1 MIVPRLRCAAR
12 ALELAVVLI
21 VLCFARPACAH
32 VGSPNVFYAG
42 DAGPYHLFVTVMVPQ
57 VIPGIAEVEVRT
69 SSNQV
74 RRVST
79 VVTRL
84 SGAGSRYAPV
94 PDLARRSPVDP
105 HLFTSSVWLM
115 EYGSLRVLLK
125 VSGSRGDAELSV
137 PVASFARQS
146 LPMPRWLG
154 ALLLAVTAGLA
165 VGAISI
171 VGAAARDSGLS
182 PGATVDQ
189 RSRHRGQVAMAMTAV
204 IIAGIFYLAFAW
216 WNADAL
222 DHARLTRLFKAPP
235 VAVTLE
241 RGSRLKLTATD
252 PVWVKYRVLD
262 KLLPDHGHL
271 MHLFLIRTP
280 AFDRFWHLHPVRTED
295 GNFEVNLPPLDAG
308 HYQVFADVVDE
319 SGFPWTLVG
328 TIELPQINGA
338 ALGPD
343 DSGGSSAP
351 LAEHGSSSATD
362 VLPDGTRVVWE
373 QHDPLEKNVPLNLDF
388 SVENVDGSPVT
399 DMEPYMGMAAHLEI
413 VKSDLKVFAHIHP
426 TGSAPMAAVMLA
438 NGETGTN
445 SAPSLPGMSMAND
458 SKMTM
463 PAKVEPA
470 FSMPYG
476 FPESGAYRIFVQ
488 FKRGNK
494 IETAV
499 FDTQVH

>member
-12 ALELAVVLI
+12 ALELAAVLI

-69 SSNQV
+69 SSDQV
-74 RRVST
+74 RQVST

-84 SGAGSRYAPV
+84 SGAGSQYAPV
-94 PDLARRSPVDP
+94 PDLAHRSPLDP

-146 LPMPRWLG
+146 LPMPLWLG

-165 VGAISI
+165 VAAISI
-171 VGAAARDSGLS
+171 VGAAARDSRL
-182 PGATVDQ
+182 PAGATAGE
-189 RSRHRGQVAMAMTAV
+189 RSRHRARVAMAVTAV
-204 IIAGIFYLAFAW
+204 IVAGIFYLAFAW
-216 WNADAL
+216 WDADAL

-235 VAVTLE
+235 AAVTLE
-241 RGSRLKLTATD
+241 EDGRLKLTATD
-252 PVWVKYRVLD
+252 PVWVKYRVMD

-280 AFDRFWHLHPVRTED
+280 AFDRFWHLHPVRTGD

-308 HYQVFADVVDE
+308 RYQVFADVVDE

-328 TIELPQINGA
+328 TIDLPQIRGA
-338 ALGPD
+338 ALSSD
-343 DSGGSSAP
+343 DSGGSFAP
-351 LAEHGSSSATD
+351 LEENRSGSATD
-362 VLPDGTRVVWE
+362 VLRDGTRVVW
-373 QHDPLEKNVPLNLDF
+373 QHDPLEKNIPLNLHF
-388 SVENVDGSPVT
+388 SVEDADGSPVG
-399 DMEPYMGMAAHLEI
+399 DLEPYMGMAAHLEI
-413 VKSDLKVFAHIHP
+413 VRSDLSVFAHIHP
-426 TGSAPMAAVMLA
+426 SGSAPMAAVMLA
-438 NGETGTN
+438 NGETGA
-445 SAPSLPGMSMAND
+445 SGARSLSGMSMPNG
-458 SKMTM
+458 SNMTM
-463 PAKVEPA
+463 PAKVEPEL
-470 FSMPYG
+470 SMPYG
-476 FPESGAYRIFVQ
+476 FPQSGVYRIFVQ

-494 IETAV
+494 IETAA
-499 FDTQVH
+499 FDTQVR

>member
-1 MIVPRLRCAAR
+1 MIAPRLRRLAR
-12 ALELAVVLI
+12 AFQLALFLTI
-21 VLCFARPACAH
+21 LCFARPACAH

-74 RRVST
+74 REVST

-84 SGAGSRYAPV
+84 SGAGSKYAPV
-94 PDLARRSPVDP
+94 PDLARRSPLDP

-137 PVASFARQS
+137 PVASFARQT

-182 PGATVDQ
+182 PGATPDE
-189 RSRHRGQVAMAMTAV
+189 RSRHRGRVAMAVTAV
-204 IIAGIFYLAFAW
+204 IVAAIFYLAFAW
-216 WNADAL
+216 WDYDAL

-235 VAVTLE
+235 VAVTQE
-241 RGSRLKLTATD
+241 EGSRLKLTATD
-252 PVWVKYRVLD
+252 PLWVKYRVMD

-280 AFDRFWHLHPVRTED
+280 AFDRLWHLHPARTEN
-295 GNFEVNLPPLDAG
+295 GNFEVSLPPLDAG
-308 HYQVFADVVDE
+308 RYQVFADVVDE

-328 TIELPQINGA
+328 TVELPQVTGA

-343 DSGGSSAP
+343 DCGGSFAP
-351 LAEHGSSSATD
+351 LAENGSGGAAD
-362 VLPDGTRVVWE
+362 VIRDGTRVVWE
-373 QHDPLEKNVPLNLDF
+373 HDPLVKNVPLNLHF
-388 SVENVDGSPVT
+388 SVEDGDGSPVT
-399 DMEPYMGMAAHLEI
+399 DLEPYMGMAAHLEI
-413 VKSDLKVFAHIHP
+413 VRSDLKVFAHIHP

-438 NGETGTN
+438 NGETGT
-445 SAPSLPGMSMAND
+445 SDAPSLHGMNMTSG
-458 SKMTM
+458 SKMIM
-463 PAKVEPA
+463 PGKVEPE

-499 FDTQVH
+499 FDTQVR

>member
-1 MIVPRLRCAAR
+1 MIVPRLHGVAR
-12 ALELAVVLI
+12 AFQLALVLI
-21 VLCFARPACAH
+21 ALCCARAACAH
-32 VGSPNVFYAG
+32 VGSPNVFYSG

-74 RRVST
+74 RQVST

-105 HLFTSSVWLM
+105 RLFTSSVWLM

-125 VSGSRGDAELSV
+125 VGGSRGDAELSI

-154 ALLLAVTAGLA
+154 VLLLAVSAGLA

-182 PGATVDQ
+182 PGASADQ
-189 RSRHRGQVAMAMTAV
+189 RSRNRGRVAMAVTAV

-216 WNADAL
+216 WDADAL

-241 RGSRLKLTATD
+241 EGGRLKLTATD
-252 PVWVKYRVLD
+252 PVWVKYRIVD

-280 AFDRFWHLHPVRTED
+280 AFDRFWHLHPVGTED
-295 GNFEVNLPPLDAG
+295 GNFEVTLPPLDAG
-308 HYQVFADVVDE
+308 RYQVFADVVDE

-328 TIELPQINGA
+328 TVGLPQIKGA

-343 DSGGSSAP
+343 DSGGSFTPLTENGSGSA
-351 LAEHGSSSATD
+351 SD
-362 VLPDGTRVVWE
+362 VLRDGTRVVWE
-373 QHDPLEKNVPLNLDF
+373 HDPLEKDVPLNLHF
-388 SVENVDGSPVT
+388 SVEDVDGSPVT
-399 DMEPYMGMAAHLEI
+399 DMAPYMGMAAHLEI
-413 VKSDLKVFAHIHP
+413 VRSDFKVFAHIHP

-438 NGETGTN
+438 NGGTGTS
-445 SAPSLPGMSMAND
+445 SAPSLHGMSMAND
-458 SKMTM
+458 AKMTM
-463 PAKVEPA
+463 PARLEPE

-476 FPESGAYRIFVQ
+476 FPENGAYRIFVQ

>member
-1 MIVPRLRCAAR
+1 MILPKLRRAAQ
-12 ALELAVVLI
+12 ALKLAAVLI
-21 VLCFARPACAH
+21 VLGFARPACAH
-32 VGSPNVFYAG
+32 VGSPNVFYTG
-42 DAGPYHLFVTVMVPQ
+42 DAGPYHLFVTIMVPQ

-74 RRVST
+74 RQVSA

-84 SGAGSRYAPV
+84 TGAGSRYAPV
-94 PDLARRSPVDP
+94 PDLAHRSSVDP

-146 LPMPRWLG
+146 LPMPRGLG
-154 ALLLAVTAGLA
+154 AVLLALTAGLA
-165 VGAISI
+165 AGAISI
-171 VGAAARDSGLS
+171 VGAAARDSRLS
-182 PGATVDQ
+182 PGATADE
-189 RSRHRGQVAMAMTAV
+189 RLRHRGRGAMAVAAV
-204 IIAGIFYLAFAW
+204 IVAGIFYLAFAW
-216 WNADAL
+216 WDADAL
-222 DHARLTRLFKAPP
+222 AHARLTRLFKAPP

-241 RGSRLKLTATD
+241 EGNRLRLTATN
-252 PVWVKYRVLD
+252 PAWVKYRVMD
-262 KLLPDHGHL
+262 QLLPDHGHL

-280 AFDRFWHLHPVRTED
+280 AFDRFWHLHPERIED

-328 TIELPQINGA
+328 TIDLPQIKGA
-338 ALGPD
+338 ALSAD
-343 DSGGSSAP
+343 DSGGSFAP
-351 LAEHGSSSATD
+351 LGESGSDSATY
-362 VLPDGTRVVWE
+362 VLRDGTRVVW
-373 QHDPLEKNVPLNLDF
+373 QHDPLETNIPLNLHF
-388 SVENVDGSPVT
+388 SVQNADGSPVR

-413 VKSDLKVFAHIHP
+413 VKNDLSVFAHIHP
-426 TGSAPMAAVMLA
+426 SGSAPMAAVMLA
-438 NGETGTN
+438 NGETGAS
-445 SAPSLPGMSMAND
+445 SAPSLNAMSMPNG
-458 SKMTM
+458 SKMDM
-463 PAKVEPA
+463 PAEVGPE

-476 FPESGAYRIFVQ
+476 FPKGGVYRIFVQ

-494 IETAV
+494 IETAA

>member
-1 MIVPRLRCAAR
+1 MIVPRLRSAAR
-12 ALELAVVLI
+12 ALELAVALM

-74 RRVST
+74 RQVST

-84 SGAGSRYAPV
+84 SGAGSNYAPV

-105 HLFTSSVWLM
+105 HLFTSSIWLM

-154 ALLLAVTAGLA
+154 ALLLALTAGLA

-171 VGAAARDSGLS
+171 VGAAGRDSGLS
-182 PGATVDQ
+182 PGATADE
-189 RSRHRGQVAMAMTAV
+189 RSRHRGRVAMAVTAV
-204 IIAGIFYLAFAW
+204 LVAGIFYLAFAW
-216 WNADAL
+216 WDADAL
-222 DHARLTRLFKAPP
+222 DHARLTRLFKGPP

-241 RGSRLKLTATD
+241 GGSRLKLTATD
-252 PVWVKYRVLD
+252 PVWVKYRVMD

-295 GNFEVNLPPLDAG
+295 GNFELTLPPLDAG
-308 HYQVFADVVDE
+308 RYQVFADVVDE

-328 TIELPQINGA
+328 NIELPQIKGA

-343 DSGGSSAP
+343 DSGGSFAP
-351 LAEHGSSSATD
+351 LAENGSGRATD
-362 VLPDGTRVVWE
+362 VLRDGTRVVWE
-373 QHDPLEKNVPLNLDF
+373 LDPLEKNVPLNLHF
-388 SVENVDGSPVT
+388 SVEEVDGSPVT
-399 DMEPYMGMAAHLEI
+399 DMEPYMGMGAHLEI
-413 VKSDLKVFAHIHP
+413 VSSDLNVFAHIHP
-426 TGSAPMAAVMLA
+426 TGSVPMAAVMLA
-438 NGETGTN
+438 NGETGTS
-445 SAPSLPGMSMAND
+445 SAPSHHGMSMAND
-458 SKMTM
+458 SKTTM
-463 PAKVEPA
+463 PTKLEPEL
-470 FSMPYG
+470 SMPYG
-476 FPESGAYRIFVQ
+476 FPKSGVYRIFVQ
-488 FKRGNK
+488 FKRGKK